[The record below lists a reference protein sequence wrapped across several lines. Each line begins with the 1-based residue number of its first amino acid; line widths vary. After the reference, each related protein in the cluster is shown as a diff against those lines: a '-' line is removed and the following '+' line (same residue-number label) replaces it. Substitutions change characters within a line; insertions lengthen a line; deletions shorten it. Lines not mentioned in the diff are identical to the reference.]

1 MRLTIEH
8 VFIVLVLCAA
18 FLTATARAD
27 RFLLATF
34 NNGEQQLRI
43 LGSTNASEFTGY
55 AQGIVYTPPPG
66 NNLRDPSIVHH
77 LGRYHLC
84 HTAGNFGGTNYFS
97 VLVSDNL
104 TNWTRVTDVSMAAVG
119 DVRWTW
125 APEWFLDDDG
135 SLHVFVSASTTPEIS
150 TRHVIY
156 ELHPLNAELTQW
168 STPTPV
174 TGPAFPAWTGLETGR
189 VGAYDAYVVK
199 RSGAYHMFHF
209 DSVTSCIEVA
219 RSTNSL
225 TGPYEPLGTNNW
237 QGIGLYKE
245 GPTVMYL
252 GGGRWRMIYAD
263 AIFSY
268 LNHTDSTNN
277 WATWSPPAR
286 VTLPGAPTNF
296 TVNHGTLI
304 MPPGGLEAGL
314 AVSPQGAG
322 QFNLTFHAT
331 EGDSYRLATSTNLAA
346 WAPSMILG
354 PTTNGPAS
362 QTIQTSGEEK
372 RFWRLERLL
381 P

>member
-1 MRLTIEH
+1 MRRSLLHWASIVVFAGGLTISP
-8 VFIVLVLCAA
+8 AW
-18 FLTATARAD
+18 AD

-43 LGSTNASEFTGY
+43 LASTNASEFTGY

-66 NNLRDPSIVHH
+66 NNLRDPSIIHH
-77 LGRYHLC
+77 LGRYYLC

-97 VLVSDNL
+97 VLVSDTL

-119 DVRWTW
+119 DIRWTW

-150 TRHVIY
+150 TRHIIY

-174 TGPAFPAWTGLETGR
+174 TGPAFPAWTGLEPGR

-199 RSGAYHMFHF
+199 RDGAYHMFHF
-209 DSVTSCIEVA
+209 DSVSSCIEVA

-237 QGIGLYKE
+237 QGIGLHKE

-268 LNHTDSTNN
+268 LNYTDSTNN

-286 VTLPGAPTNF
+286 VALPGAPTNF

-322 QFNLTFHAT
+322 QFSLTFHAT

-354 PTTNGPAS
+354 PATNGPAA

-372 RFWRLERLL
+372 RFWRLERML